1 MKFHVKGVQVLKGN
15 SGYMLLIPAPLTE
28 DLNNIR
34 IDGDYSIEIKR
45 HSEKRSLNANS
56 YCWLLCQRIAEKLSA
71 DGQYISKEEVYRGAI
86 QDSQGFTPICV
97 QQKLAAS
104 VCRDWRHNG
113 IGWIAID
120 TGVSKVKGC
129 TVLHLYAG
137 SSVYDTHDMS
147 RLIDCLVDEA
157 SQIGANVEDRE
168 WVQALID
175 DWRPERDE

>member
-1 MKFHVKGVQVLKGN
+1 MPTD
-15 SGYMLLIPAPLTE
+15 S
-28 DLNNIR
+28 R
-34 IDGDYSIEIKR
+34 
-45 HSEKRSLNANS
+45 
-56 YCWLLCQRIAEKLSA
+56 KLSS
-71 DGQYISKEEVYRGAI
+71 DGQYVSKEEVYRGAI

-104 VCRDWRHNG
+104 VCRDWCHNG

-120 TGVSKVKGC
+120 TGASKVKGC

-175 DWRPERDE
+175 DWRPEDE

>member
-1 MKFHVKGVQVLKGN
+1 M
-15 SGYMLLIPAPLTE
+15 
-28 DLNNIR
+28 
-34 IDGDYSIEIKR
+34 
-45 HSEKRSLNANS
+45 
-56 YCWLLCQRIAEKLSA
+56 
-71 DGQYISKEEVYRGAI
+71 
-86 QDSQGFTPICV
+86 
-97 QQKLAAS
+97 
-104 VCRDWRHNG
+104 CRDWRHNG

-175 DWRPERDE
+175 DWRPERND

>member
-1 MKFHVKGVQVLKGN
+1 M
-15 SGYMLLIPAPLTE
+15 
-28 DLNNIR
+28 
-34 IDGDYSIEIKR
+34 
-45 HSEKRSLNANS
+45 
-56 YCWLLCQRIAEKLSA
+56 
-71 DGQYISKEEVYRGAI
+71 YRGAI

-97 QQKLAAS
+97 QKKLAAS

>member
-1 MKFHVKGVQVLKGN
+1 
-15 SGYMLLIPAPLTE
+15 MLLIPAPLTE
-28 DLNNIR
+28 DLNNIKV
-34 IDGDYSIEIKR
+34 DGDYSIEIKR
-45 HSEKRSLNANS
+45 YSEKRSLNANS

-120 TGVSKVKGC
+120 TGVSKVKDC

-137 SSVYDTHDMS
+137 SSSYTVEEMS
-147 RLIDCLVDEA
+147 RLIDCLVDDARNIGVMVEPEEYIEA
-157 SQIGANVEDRE
+157 LLKE
-168 WVQALID
+168 WSN
-175 DWRPERDE
+175 E

>member
-1 MKFHVKGVQVLKGN
+1 
-15 SGYMLLIPAPLTE
+15 MLLIPAPLTE
-28 DLNNIR
+28 DLNNIKV
-34 IDGDYSIEIKR
+34 DGDYSIEIKR

-56 YCWLLCQRIAEKLSA
+56 YCWVLCQRIAEKLSS
-71 DGQYISKEEVYRGAI
+71 DGQYVSKEEVYRQSI

-104 VCRDWRHNG
+104 VCRDWRHSG

-175 DWRPERDE
+175 DWRPEDE